1 MFHWDFQAATFN
13 ALVINLP
20 AGISQQSCDIP
31 ISTILSDQFDHVRY
45 KAIFIFAAPWSSS
58 LRGSVLAKYA
68 TDTTFR
74 QVQFAAHMIN
84 ADTATRGA

>member
-1 MFHWDFQAATFN
+1 M
-13 ALVINLP
+13 LVHDRFLVHRDD
-20 AGISQQSCDIP
+20 GFWSRWT
-31 ISTILSDQFDHVRY
+31 ISTILPDQFDHVRH
-45 KAIFIFAAPWSSS
+45 KALFIFAAPWSPS